1 VAVVPPGSG
10 AIGFVSA
17 ITLADVLAPLPRVDF
32 MDVDIQHAE
41 IHVIPPSMG
50 LLRRKVRLLS
60 IGTHT
65 ADIHR
70 ELLHVFR
77 KDGWNV
83 INSIEPYGHHVR
95 GDETFDN
102 SDGVLTVQNPNY

>member
-1 VAVVPPGSG
+1 MPPGSG

-17 ITLADVLAPLPRVDF
+17 VRLADILAPLPQVDF

-41 IHVIPPSMG
+41 IHVIPPSLG

-65 ADIHR
+65 IEIHR
-70 ELLHVFR
+70 DLLRLFR
-77 KDGWNV
+77 DAGWRI
-83 INSIEPYGHHVR
+83 INTIEPYGHHIR
-95 GDETFDN
+95 DAEAFHN
-102 SDGVLTVQNPNY
+102 NDGVLTVQNPEL